1 MSSKIDVN
9 KSCGNFYDMFYRS
22 NIFGFK
28 NNKIFNDKSREYSPC
43 VSNYKLNQN
52 KYKYNTIYYNP
63 NKYYL
68 NSSFIQEQKNRKQ
81 AKEKFLPKKEK
92 PIKYSK
98 TLINF
103 RKYGSNLDRNNLSF
117 NFCKKSKLSRLNNS
131 ANSSFDEKYNSR
143 GMKILMNQS
152 NIFNSEKKDIENAI
166 NANNTI
172 KSYRTHKN
180 NDIFSDYLQNYEI
193 KKNKENICATPNK
206 NKNSFKNFYD
216 YRKLKLKNSSLLIK
230 KKPNNVYEIEF
241 SDFISCKNMNTNKNK
256 INLNK
261 IKKSLKYNIYNEI
274 CEKDMNNK
282 NMINF
287 VNDNINFI

>member
-1 MSSKIDVN
+1 
-9 KSCGNFYDMFYRS
+9 
-22 NIFGFK
+22 
-28 NNKIFNDKSREYSPC
+28 
-43 VSNYKLNQN
+43 
-52 KYKYNTIYYNP
+52 
-63 NKYYL
+63 
-68 NSSFIQEQKNRKQ
+68 
-81 AKEKFLPKKEK
+81 
-92 PIKYSK
+92 
-98 TLINF
+98 
-103 RKYGSNLDRNNLSF
+103 
-117 NFCKKSKLSRLNNS
+117 
-131 ANSSFDEKYNSR
+131 
-143 GMKILMNQS
+143 MKILMNQS

-180 NDIFSDYLQNYEI
+180 NNDIFSDYLQNYEI
-193 KKNKENICATPNK
+193 KKKENICATPNK
-206 NKNSFKNFYD
+206 NKNCFKNFYD

-241 SDFISCKNMNTNKNK
+241 SDFISCKNINSNKNK

>member
-1 MSSKIDVN
+1 MSKKIDVN

-22 NIFGFK
+22 NIFGFT
-28 NNKIFNDKSREYSPC
+28 NNKIFNDTSREYSPNI
-43 VSNYKLNQN
+43 SNYKLNKN
-52 KYKYNTIYYNP
+52 KYKYNSIFYNP
-63 NKYYL
+63 NKYYS
-68 NSSFIQEQKNRKQ
+68 NSSFIKEQQLRKE
-81 AKEKFLPKKEK
+81 AKEKFLPKKQK

-152 NIFNSEKKDIENAI
+152 NIFNNEKKDIENVI

-172 KSYRTHKN
+172 KTYRQKNN

-193 KKNKENICATPNK
+193 KKSKESNYATPNK
-206 NKNSFKNFYD
+206 KNYFKNFYD
-216 YRKLKLKNSSLLIK
+216 YRKLKLKDSSLLIK

-241 SDFISCKNMNTNKNK
+241 SDFISCKNMNKKKNN
-256 INLNK
+256 INLDK
-261 IKKSLKYNIYNEI
+261 IKKSLNYNIVNEL
-274 CEKDMNNK
+274 CQKDINDKNIVNFINK
-282 NMINF
+282 NIKY
-287 VNDNINFI
+287 